1 MSDIE
6 NKKGSVKEDA
16 EFLANWL
23 KDEKLKDNMWSIVNK
38 WNTLCCQVE
47 SIEDRVDALE
57 KDAIKRETKKSERL
71 SNFALGFSIFT
82 FVVVVFIEAAT
93 KFSVK

>member
-1 MSDIE
+1 ME
-6 NKKGSVKEDA
+6 NKKDSVKEDA

-23 KDEKLKDNMWSIVNK
+23 KDMKLKDNMWSIVNK
-38 WNTLCCQVE
+38 WNTLCCQVD
-47 SIEDRVDALE
+47 IVEDRVDALE

-82 FVVVVFIEAAT
+82 FVVVVFVEVVT
-93 KFSVK
+93 KFSVKYD